1 MMGIST
7 AFNTSLSGLTAIE
20 TDVNVIGDNIA
31 NAATTGFKQSTV
43 AFATQLAQTWRT
55 GFSPSNSNA
64 GTNPMQVGLG
74 TEVASITPDLT
85 QGSIYSTGI
94 PSDLAIDG
102 NGYFLLQN
110 FGSRGMVYTRDG
122 EFHLNSAQDLTNNP
136 GQFVMG
142 YGVDANFQ
150 IVKTTLTP
158 LNIPL
163 GSLQV
168 AQQTKNI
175 QVAGS
180 LSPQGVVAT
189 NGTLQTG
196 AAMTDVGTSA
206 AATGG
211 TLLSNLALTSSPLTP
226 LFAAGQTIDLAP
238 TKGGQPLPSRSLAVT
253 ATTNVADLENFIG
266 DTLGLQTGGAIPVDA
281 DGIPVGVS
289 IDPSGQLVV
298 KGNRGTANDF
308 DIPVG
313 SMTVAGNS
321 VPISFTSGA
330 NRANGESAVTNFTIY
345 DSQGAPLDVRMAA
358 YMESQG
364 PNQTTYR
371 YTLESADQ
379 SGPATEIGNGTLTF
393 DSQGNLVSPPTAQF
407 SIDRSTTGAVNPML
421 VTVDLSQ
428 IAGLNLGGSALNLV
442 GQDGARVGTLTS
454 YSIDDKGIINGVFDN
469 GITRTLGQVA
479 LAIFP
484 NAQGLVQVGD
494 NNFAQGVASG
504 LPAITTP
511 GVAGTGALRGG
522 SLEQSNTD
530 LGENLVNLITA
541 SNTYQGNARAIDVN
555 SHMFDAL
562 LATRK

>member
-7 AFNTSLSGLTAIE
+7 AFNASLSGLTAIE

-31 NAATTGFKQSTV
+31 NAGTTGFKQSTV
-43 AFATQLAQTWRT
+43 AFATQLAQTWSP
-55 GFSPSNSNA
+55 GFAPSNNNA
-64 GTNPMQVGLG
+64 GTNAIQVGLG
-74 TEVASITPDLT
+74 TQVASINPDLT
-85 QGSIYSTGI
+85 QGSIHSTGI

-110 FGSRGMVYTRDG
+110 FGGRGLVYTRDG
-122 EFHLNSAQDLTNNP
+122 EFHLNSAQELTNNL

-158 LNIPL
+158 LNIPI
-163 GSLQV
+163 GSLQI
-168 AQQTKNI
+168 ALQTKNI
-175 QVAGS
+175 QVGGA

-196 AAMTDVGTSA
+196 AAMTDMGTSG

-226 LFAAGQTIDLAP
+226 LFTVGQTIDFAP

-253 ATTNVADLENFIG
+253 ATTNVTDLENFVG
-266 DTLGLQTGGAIPVDA
+266 DTLGLQTGGSIPVDA

-308 DIPVG
+308 DLPVG

-321 VPISFTSGA
+321 VPIAFTAGA
-330 NRANGESAVTNFTIY
+330 NRANGESAVTNFIIY
-345 DSQGAPLDVRMAA
+345 DSQGTPLNVRMSA

-379 SGPATEIGNGTLTF
+379 SGPATAIGNGTMTF
-393 DSQGNLVSPPTAQF
+393 DSQGNLASPPTAQF
-407 SIDRSTTGAVNPML
+407 SIDRGTTGAVNPML

-428 IAGLNLGGSALNLV
+428 VAGLNLGGSALNLV
-442 GQDGARVGTLTS
+442 GQDGAKLGTLTS
-454 YSIDDKGIINGVFDN
+454 YSVDDKGIINGVFDN

-494 NNFAQGVASG
+494 NNFAQGPASG
-504 LPAITTP
+504 LPEITTP
-511 GVAGTGALRGG
+511 EVGGAGALRGG

-530 LGENLVNLITA
+530 LAGNLVNLITA
-541 SNTYQGNARAIDVN
+541 TNTYQGNARAIDAN